1 MTAFDS
7 ARELSMKPQ
16 VFTMTKSAPSASDT
30 SEYPSSDSV
39 PSIFSLSTRFFG
51 QPRLTKA
58 YVPLDKVSAEV
69 NGSKMVDGTR
79 MVSEERRS
87 LAKRGRIVVV
97 RRVATKQTA
106 LRRHQHDALAS
117 GCSRKTLACASC

>member
-87 LAKRGRIVVV
+87 LAKRGEIVVV

-106 LRRHQHDALAS
+106 LRRRRCL
-117 GCSRKTLACASC
+117 SRFHARGARIL